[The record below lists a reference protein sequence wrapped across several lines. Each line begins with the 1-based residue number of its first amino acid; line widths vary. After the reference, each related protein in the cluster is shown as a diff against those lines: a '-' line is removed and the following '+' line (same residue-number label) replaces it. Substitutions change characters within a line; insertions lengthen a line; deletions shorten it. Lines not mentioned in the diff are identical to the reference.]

1 MGLFVGFQQ
10 YGDLLDP
17 SQVYCNINV
26 KKNHD
31 LLINH
36 YLFCV
41 AAVLCLVSLL
51 LSFCFADSAGPYIF
65 VLFDEYSGNI
75 PLLIIA
81 LGELLGLTYMYG
93 LKIGRAHV

>member
-1 MGLFVGFQQ
+1 M
-10 YGDLLDP
+10 
-17 SQVYCNINV
+17 YCNINV
-26 KKNHD
+26 KKINHD

-93 LKIGRAHV
+93 LKR

>member
-1 MGLFVGFQQ
+1 M
-10 YGDLLDP
+10 
-17 SQVYCNINV
+17 YCNINE
-26 KKNHD
+26 KNHD

-36 YLFCV
+36 HLFYV

-93 LKIGRAHV
+93 LKR